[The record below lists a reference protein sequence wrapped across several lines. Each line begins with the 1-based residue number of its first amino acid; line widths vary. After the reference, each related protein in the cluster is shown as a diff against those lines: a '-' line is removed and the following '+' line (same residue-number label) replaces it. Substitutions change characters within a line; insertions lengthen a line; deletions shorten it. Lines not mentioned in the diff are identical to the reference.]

1 LKIFNFE
8 YTSAHLKDHSC
19 ELSLESD
26 KKKRFEILHWGSFGH
41 IHFVL
46 AYCNETSQELSLG
59 CVDVH
64 VGIDIFKMAAIAMVT
79 MKVFFYQI
87 LMKVR
92 RNDP

>member
-1 LKIFNFE
+1 MYVSNCVKFC
-8 YTSAHLKDHSC
+8 TG
-19 ELSLESD
+19 
-26 KKKRFEILHWGSFGH
+26 GSFGH

-79 MKVFFYQI
+79 MKVFFLSDSNETSQE
-87 LMKVR
+87 
-92 RNDP
+92 